1 MLSPLALSN
10 SSKHRTTGFGGIIPL
25 SGQSAGMIQAKHTNR
40 YKFIQQIETEKENG
54 LSIKQIKAIVQPP
67 HPGDVG
73 K

>member
-1 MLSPLALSN
+1 MLSPLALSD
-10 SSKHRTTGFGGIIPL
+10 SPKHHTTGIGGIIPL
-25 SGQSAGMIQAKHTNR
+25 NGQNAGMIQAKHTNR

-54 LSIKQIKAIVQPP
+54 LPIKQTKAIVRSP